1 MLSDEA
7 AGLLDQLCHQADQ
20 ILGLAKTAKRNR
32 KPLSG
37 NNFYGSKFHDAVVSM
52 AAVEAKLG
60 TVMMDIESAMP
71 LDDFRQALTM
81 LKSPQ
86 IDVGRRSEAVKS
98 LKLQVHSVIKPHL
111 DANKVNPIPRTERVL
126 PHVVIEGA
134 GTYYETL
141 IRQANGCYERGWYD
155 ACLVIVRR
163 FVESLIIEVY
173 EVHRKAAEIKDG
185 QGEFL
190 LLHAL
195 IGKVVNE
202 TQAWNL
208 GRETKRTLPSIQR
221 DGNRSAHTRRYIARK
236 EDVDKLLPGLRVLA
250 DDFIQLARLK

>member
-7 AGLLDQLCHQADQ
+7 AGLLDQLCHQSDQ
-20 ILGLAKTAKRNR
+20 VLGLAKTAKRNR

-37 NNFYGSKFHDAVVSM
+37 NNYYGHKFHDSVVAM
-52 AAVEAKLG
+52 AAVEARLG
-60 TVMMDIESAMP
+60 PVMKGLESATP
-71 LDDFRQALTM
+71 LDDFRQTLTT

-86 IDVGRRSEAVKS
+86 IDVGRRSEAVKA
-98 LKLQVHSVIKPHL
+98 LKLQVHSVIKPCL
-111 DANKVNPIPRTERVL
+111 EAIKVNPVPETEQVL
-126 PHVVIEGA
+126 PHAVVEGA

-141 IRQANGCYERGWYD
+141 IWQANGCYEKGWYD
-155 ACLVIVRR
+155 ACLVMVRR

-195 IGKVVNE
+195 VGKVVNE

-208 GRETKRTLPSIQR
+208 GRESKRALPTIQR
-221 DGNRSAHTRRYIARK
+221 DGNRSAHTRRYITRK
-236 EDVDKLLPGLRVLA
+236 EDVDKLIPGLRAVA
-250 DDFIQLARLK
+250 DDLIHLARLK